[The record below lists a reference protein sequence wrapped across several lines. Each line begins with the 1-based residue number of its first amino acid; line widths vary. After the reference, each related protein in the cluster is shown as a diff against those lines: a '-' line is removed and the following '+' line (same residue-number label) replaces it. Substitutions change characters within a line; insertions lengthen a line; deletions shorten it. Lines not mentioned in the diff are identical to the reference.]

1 VLHAE
6 GKLELRCPAQVK
18 KAVFSTPPSS
28 HRQAPPAAVLHLE
41 EPTQQPPAPPAS
53 DAATVTTVGES
64 SAAGGKPAAPAAP
77 APAAAV
83 KQQSAVTCR
92 LVVAADGAQSPLRK
106 AAGLGTWGWSYGQ
119 RAVVAT
125 VDVGALGLQRNSGA
139 STSSSSASGGGGSE
153 APLVA
158 LQRFLPTG
166 PVALLP
172 LWEVPSSSEVG
183 NGSSSGDAGSAQ
195 TTRLAS
201 VIWSTEPR
209 HADALCAMPEEEFI
223 AALNTALQDNN
234 SSSTSSHDTGVG
246 FGGWETGAD
255 KASTSTTASSSSA
268 PNFSAAGAGVGAGGA
283 TAGGLVGLLQKAVE
297 GPLGAF
303 VVSSAEK
310 VAQQGSVTLKSAAR
324 NVLTP
329 LVQAAERAG
338 ALTGE
343 NSQFEPAPR
352 VVQLAPQSKRFAID
366 LNLQQAYAYADW
378 RIALVRLSYFKET
391 ISGS

>member
-1 VLHAE
+1 
-6 GKLELRCPAQVK
+6 VK
-18 KAVFSTPPSS
+18 KAVFSAPPAS

-41 EPTQQPPAPPAS
+41 EPVVEPAAAAS
-53 DAATVTTVGES
+53 AVKTAAAAATISES
-64 SAAGGKPAAPAAP
+64 KPAAAAAAGAAP
-77 APAAAV
+77 A
-83 KQQSAVTCR
+83 KKQSAVTCR

-125 VDVGALGLQRNSGA
+125 VDVGALGLQRSSANAG
-139 STSSSSASGGGGSE
+139 SSSSSGSE

-172 LWEVPSSSEVG
+172 LWEVPT
-183 NGSSSGDAGSAQ
+183 NSSGGATTTISDGNSGSDCGKPT

-209 HADALCAMPEEEFI
+209 HADALCAMPDEEFV
-223 AALNTALQDNN
+223 AALNAALHDSN
-234 SSSTSSHDTGVG
+234 SSGSSASSQDTGVG
-246 FGGWETGAD
+246 FGGWVTGD
-255 KASTSTTASSSSA
+255 DQTSTANSRV
-268 PNFSAAGAGVGAGGA
+268 PNFSTPGAGGGGGA

-303 VVSSAEK
+303 VVSSADK
-310 VAQQGSVTLKSAAR
+310 VARQGSATLSLAAR
-324 NVLTP
+324 NVLSP

-343 NSQFEPAPR
+343 NSQFEAAPQ
-352 VVQLAPQSKRFAID
+352 VVKLAPQSRRFAID

-378 RIALVRLSYFKET
+378 RIALVSWSAAK
-391 ISGS
+391 SGCGGYRDGV